1 MFAES
6 RIRVPESLPKAERT
20 RLRLVRAVRD
30 EIEATGAFTA
40 DLAARRAGSAT
51 ATFYNHF
58 PSKELALEAVH
69 VELMDELV
77 ASVEEML
84 RIERVLDVGLEAFV
98 GEWVLGVAS
107 FFRRNARVF
116 SAAQVALPDSK
127 AMRDVFRD
135 REARALETY
144 ARFVRLGQAARV
156 IRDGDVA
163 AMAQVMMVTS
173 EGWLHSSVQTIE
185 AGGVFHA
192 ELTGSVV
199 RMLAP
204 DEEGA

>member
-1 MFAES
+1 MLAES
-6 RIRVPESLPKAERT
+6 RSRDLESLPKAERT
-20 RLRLVRAVRD
+20 RLRLVQAVRD
-30 EIEATGAFTA
+30 EIGSTGAFTA
-40 DLAARRAGSAT
+40 DLAARRAGSST

-58 PSKELALEAVH
+58 PSKEVALQAVY
-69 VELMDELV
+69 VELMEELV
-77 ASVEEML
+77 ESVERML
-84 RIERVLDVGLEAFV
+84 RIERVLEVGLDAFV

-127 AMRDVFRD
+127 AMREIFRD
-135 REARALETY
+135 REAAALEVY

-156 IRDGDVA
+156 LREGDVA

-173 EGWLHSSVQTIE
+173 EGWLHPSVQTIE
-185 AGGVFHA
+185 AGDAFHT

-204 DEEGA
+204 NEE

>member
-1 MFAES
+1 MLAES
-6 RIRVPESLPKAERT
+6 RSRDLESLPKAERT
-20 RLRLVRAVRD
+20 RLRLVQAVRD
-30 EIEATGAFTA
+30 EIGSTGAFTA

-58 PSKELALEAVH
+58 PSKEVALQAVY
-69 VELMDELV
+69 VELMEELV
-77 ASVEEML
+77 ESVERML
-84 RIERVLDVGLEAFV
+84 RIERVLEVGLDAFV

-127 AMRDVFRD
+127 AMREIFRD
-135 REARALETY
+135 REAAALEVY
-144 ARFVRLGQAARV
+144 ARFVRLGQSARV
-156 IRDGDVA
+156 LREGDVA

-173 EGWLHSSVQTIE
+173 EGWLHPSVQTIE
-185 AGGVFHA
+185 AGDAFHT

-204 DEEGA
+204 NEE

>member
-1 MFAES
+1 MLAES
-6 RIRVPESLPKAERT
+6 RSRDLESLPKAERT
-20 RLRLVRAVRD
+20 RLRLVQAVRD
-30 EIEATGAFTA
+30 EIGSTGAFTA

-58 PSKELALEAVH
+58 PSKEVALQAVY
-69 VELMDELV
+69 VELMEELV
-77 ASVEEML
+77 ESVERML
-84 RIERVLDVGLEAFV
+84 RIERVLEVGLDAFV

-127 AMRDVFRD
+127 AMREIFRD
-135 REARALETY
+135 REAAALEVY

-156 IRDGDVA
+156 LREGDVA

-173 EGWLHSSVQTIE
+173 EGWLHPSVQTIE
-185 AGGVFHA
+185 AGDAFHT

-204 DEEGA
+204 NEE

>member
-1 MFAES
+1 MLAES
-6 RIRVPESLPKAERT
+6 RSRDLESLPKAERT
-20 RLRLVRAVRD
+20 RLRLVQAVRD
-30 EIEATGAFTA
+30 EIGSTGAFTA

-58 PSKELALEAVH
+58 PSKEVALQAVYE
-69 VELMDELV
+69 ELMEELV
-77 ASVEEML
+77 ESVERML
-84 RIERVLDVGLEAFV
+84 RIERVLEVGLDAFV

-127 AMRDVFRD
+127 AMREIFRD
-135 REARALETY
+135 REAAALEVY

-156 IRDGDVA
+156 LRDGDVA

-173 EGWLHSSVQTIE
+173 EGWLHPSVQTIE
-185 AGGVFHA
+185 AGDAFHT

-204 DEEGA
+204 NEE

>member
-1 MFAES
+1 MLAES
-6 RIRVPESLPKAERT
+6 RSRDLESLPKAERT
-20 RLRLVRAVRD
+20 RIRLVQAVRD
-30 EIEATGAFTA
+30 EIGSTGAFTA

-58 PSKELALEAVH
+58 PSKEVALQAVYE
-69 VELMDELV
+69 ELMEELV
-77 ASVEEML
+77 ESVERML
-84 RIERVLDVGLEAFV
+84 RIERVLEVGLDAFV
-98 GEWVLGVAS
+98 GEWVLDVAS

-127 AMRDVFRD
+127 AMREIFRD
-135 REARALETY
+135 REAAALEVY

-156 IRDGDVA
+156 LRDGDVA

-173 EGWLHSSVQTIE
+173 EGWLHPSVQTIE
-185 AGGVFHA
+185 AGDAFHT

-204 DEEGA
+204 NEE

>member
-1 MFAES
+1 MLAEPRS
-6 RIRVPESLPKAERT
+6 RDLESLPKAERT
-20 RLRLVRAVRD
+20 RLRLVQAVRD
-30 EIEATGAFTA
+30 EIGSTGAFTA

-58 PSKELALEAVH
+58 PSKEVALQAVY
-69 VELMDELV
+69 VELMEELV
-77 ASVEEML
+77 ETVERML
-84 RIERVLDVGLEAFV
+84 RIERVLEVGLDVFV
-98 GEWVLGVAS
+98 GEWVLVVAS

-127 AMRDVFRD
+127 AMREIFRD
-135 REARALETY
+135 REAAALEVY

-156 IRDGDVA
+156 LREGDVA

-173 EGWLHSSVQTIE
+173 EGWLHPSVQTIE
-185 AGGVFHA
+185 AGDAFHT

-204 DEEGA
+204 NEE

>member
-1 MFAES
+1 MLAES
-6 RIRVPESLPKAERT
+6 RSRDLESLPKAERT
-20 RLRLVRAVRD
+20 RLRLVQAVRD
-30 EIEATGAFTA
+30 EIGSTGAFTA

-58 PSKELALEAVH
+58 PSKEVALQAVY
-69 VELMDELV
+69 VELMEELV
-77 ASVEEML
+77 ESVERML
-84 RIERVLDVGLEAFV
+84 RIERVLEVGLDAFV

-127 AMRDVFRD
+127 AMREIFRD
-135 REARALETY
+135 REAAALEVY

-156 IRDGDVA
+156 LRDGDVA

-173 EGWLHSSVQTIE
+173 EGWLHPSVQTIE
-185 AGGVFHA
+185 AGDAFHT

-204 DEEGA
+204 NEE

>member
-1 MFAES
+1 MLAES
-6 RIRVPESLPKAERT
+6 RSRDLESLPKAERT
-20 RLRLVRAVRD
+20 RLRLVQAVRD
-30 EIEATGAFTA
+30 EIGSTGAFTA

-58 PSKELALEAVH
+58 PSKEVALQAVYG
-69 VELMDELV
+69 ELMEELV
-77 ASVEEML
+77 ESVERML
-84 RIERVLDVGLEAFV
+84 RIERVLEVGLDAFV

-127 AMRDVFRD
+127 AMREIFRD
-135 REARALETY
+135 REAVALEAY

-156 IRDGDVA
+156 LRDGDVA

-173 EGWLHSSVQTIE
+173 EGWLHPSVQTIE
-185 AGGVFHA
+185 AGDAFHT

-204 DEEGA
+204 SEE

>member
-1 MFAES
+1 MLAES
-6 RIRVPESLPKAERT
+6 RSRDLESLPKAERT
-20 RLRLVRAVRD
+20 RLRLVQAVRD
-30 EIEATGAFTA
+30 EIGSTGAFTA

-58 PSKELALEAVH
+58 PSKEVALQAVY
-69 VELMDELV
+69 VELMEELV
-77 ASVEEML
+77 ESVERML
-84 RIERVLDVGLEAFV
+84 RIERVLEVGLDAFV

-127 AMRDVFRD
+127 AMREIFRD
-135 REARALETY
+135 REAAALEVY

-156 IRDGDVA
+156 LRDGDVN

-173 EGWLHSSVQTIE
+173 EGWLHPSVQTIE
-185 AGGVFHA
+185 AGDAFHT

-204 DEEGA
+204 NEE

>member
-1 MFAES
+1 MLAES
-6 RIRVPESLPKAERT
+6 RSRDLESLPKAERT
-20 RLRLVRAVRD
+20 RLRLVQAVRD
-30 EIEATGAFTA
+30 EIGSTGAFTA

-58 PSKELALEAVH
+58 PSKEVALQAVYG
-69 VELMDELV
+69 ELMEELV
-77 ASVEEML
+77 ESVERML
-84 RIERVLDVGLEAFV
+84 RIERVLEVGLDAFV

-127 AMRDVFRD
+127 AMREIFRD
-135 REARALETY
+135 REAVALEAY

-156 IRDGDVA
+156 LRDGDVA

-173 EGWLHSSVQTIE
+173 EGWLHPSVQTIE
-185 AGGVFHA
+185 AGDAFHT

-204 DEEGA
+204 NEE

>member
-1 MFAES
+1 MLAES
-6 RIRVPESLPKAERT
+6 RSRDLESLPKAERT
-20 RLRLVRAVRD
+20 RLRLVQAVRD
-30 EIEATGAFTA
+30 EIGSTGAFTA

-58 PSKELALEAVH
+58 PSKEVALQAVY
-69 VELMDELV
+69 VELMEELV
-77 ASVEEML
+77 ESVERML
-84 RIERVLDVGLEAFV
+84 RIERVLEVGLDAFV

-127 AMRDVFRD
+127 AMREIFRD
-135 REARALETY
+135 REAAALEVY

-156 IRDGDVA
+156 LREGDVA
-163 AMAQVMMVTS
+163 AMAQVMMVAS
-173 EGWLHSSVQTIE
+173 EGWLHPSVQTIE
-185 AGGVFHA
+185 AGDAFHT

-204 DEEGA
+204 NEE